1 MSDERTAEAAS
12 SSKIKKLLLPV
23 VAVLALAAG
32 GLLGPELLGGEEA
45 AAEAAPAPTT
55 PADEVILEVTSLTAN
70 LAGPELHYGRVAFS
84 VVLSPDALAETVT
97 ARFPLLEDA
106 AIGEV
111 TSMTPELL
119 RSPEGLGELRG
130 RLMARAQ
137 EVYPG
142 GEVVRVVLTEL
153 MVQ

>member
-1 MSDERTAEAAS
+1 MSDEQTAQAAS
-12 SSKIKKLLLPV
+12 SSKSKKLLLPV
-23 VAVLALAAG
+23 VAVLMLAAG
-32 GLLGPELLGGEEA
+32 GLFGPQLLGGDEA
-45 AAEAAPAPTT
+45 AADAAPAPTT
-55 PADEVILEVTSLTAN
+55 PADEVILEVASLTAN
-70 LAGPELHYGRVAFS
+70 LAGPGLHYGRVAFS
-84 VVLSPDALAETVT
+84 VVLSPDAVQETVT

-111 TSMTPELL
+111 TSMTQEQL
-119 RSPEGLGELRG
+119 RSPEGLAELRS

-142 GEVVRVVLTEL
+142 GEVARVALTEL